1 MCFAY
6 RLWEVLDMQCSLMYY
21 LVKQQVALDNYNCG
35 YIRFCFSGR
44 SGSIVVCIS
53 ALTFLMMD
61 QSAKYSPKGL
71 NVEIVGEAQKDFLS
85 SVR

>member
-1 MCFAY
+1 MGT
-6 RLWEVLDMQCSLMYY
+6 LDF
-21 LVKQQVALDNYNCG
+21 V
-35 YIRFCFSGR
+35 FSGR

-53 ALTFLMMD
+53 PLTFLMMD

-71 NVEIVGEAQKDFLS
+71 NVEFVGEAQKDLS